1 MKTDITAI
9 SENIVEF
16 FEKTTLR
23 DHIKKTWLYNE
34 NCFVIDFEYKGV
46 KFALDFTASQPSA
59 RLLFFVLIVYI
70 LT

>member
-46 KFALDFTASQPSA
+46 KFA
-59 RLLFFVLIVYI
+59 
-70 LT
+70 

>member
-23 DHIKKTWLYNE
+23 DHIKNM
-34 NCFVIDFEYKGV
+34 VI
-46 KFALDFTASQPSA
+46 Q
-59 RLLFFVLIVYI
+59 
-70 LT
+70 

>member
-23 DHIKKTWLYNE
+23 DHIKKHGYTMR
-34 NCFVIDFEYKGV
+34 
-46 KFALDFTASQPSA
+46 TAS
-59 RLLFFVLIVYI
+59 LLTSNIKG
-70 LT
+70 